1 MIKYP
6 GTKARTLNFLED
18 SMTEYKRVMLKLTG
32 ELFGDDNG
40 MGINFDKVEVI
51 AKYISHLRNVHNTDL
66 VIVIGGGN
74 IFRGRNLTKENF
86 DLSMGD
92 YIGMLATVQNSIAL
106 QGKLEICKVESRLM
120 SAFEMKSVCEPYIL
134 KRARRHLEKGR
145 VVIISGG
152 IGIPGYSTDTAAANY
167 ANQLNCE
174 IVLKGSTIDGVYT
187 ADPKKD
193 KTAQK
198 LASLSFQ
205 DALEK
210 DIMVMDSTAFAICKT
225 QNIPIIVFDIS
236 DLENI
241 ERILRKEEI
250 GTLIS

>member
-1 MIKYP
+1 
-6 GTKARTLNFLED
+6 
-18 SMTEYKRVMLKLTG
+18 MTEYKRVMLKLTG
-32 ELFGDDNG
+32 ELFGDENG
-40 MGINFDKVEVI
+40 NGINFEKVDVI

-106 QGKLEICKVESRLM
+106 QGKLEIIGVQSRLM
-120 SAFEMKSVCEPYIL
+120 SKIEMKEVCEPYIL

-145 VVIISGG
+145 VVIVASGMG
-152 IGIPGYSTDTAAANY
+152 VPGYSTDTAAANY
-167 ANQLNCE
+167 AYQLNCE
-174 IVLKGSTIDGVYT
+174 ILLKGSTVDGVYT

-193 KTAQK
+193 KTAVK
-198 LASLSFQ
+198 LTNLSFQ
-205 DALEK
+205 EALEK
-210 DIMVMDSTAFAICKT
+210 NIMVMDSTAFAICRT

-241 ERILRKEEI
+241 ERILRKEDI